1 MCGIHEL
8 NHREEESSVHT
19 DATREV
25 EGLTGRK
32 INAKSTSETEFLKGL
47 ARGDSL

>member
-1 MCGIHEL
+1 MCDRHEL
-8 NHREEESSVHT
+8 NHHEEKSSVHT

-25 EGLTGRK
+25 KGLAGRK